1 MSEYSYDLKLEII
14 RRYEEGFG
22 AIILSKEFNISHDTI
37 NNWIIAYNL
46 YGEVGLKKS
55 LSKTRYSGEFKLSV
69 LKYRINNETSYSE
82 TAQVFW
88 IKNPSTI
95 AGWQRKYD
103 LEGFSGLCGTLGR
116 PRKREGTT
124 MPKNNDEPKELSK
137 SEREELI
144 ELRERNEYLEAKLLY
159 QKKLDALLREKRA
172 QTKKRRK

>member
-1 MSEYSYDLKLEII
+1 MSKYSYYLKIDII
-14 RRYEEGFG
+14 RRYEEGLG
-22 AIILSKEFNISHDTI
+22 PVGLSKEFNVNKDTI
-37 NNWIIAYNL
+37 KKWIRQYKIH
-46 YGEVGLKKS
+46 GDEGLKKS
-55 LSKTRYSGEFKLSV
+55 MSKTHYSGEFKLSV
-69 LKYRINNETSYSE
+69 LKYRKTNEISYTE
-82 TAQVFW
+82 TAQVFG
-88 IKNPSTI
+88 IKTPSTI

-103 LEGFSGLCGTLGR
+103 EEGFSGLSGVIGR

-124 MPKNNDEPKELSK
+124 MSNNNHEPKELSK

>member
-1 MSEYSYDLKLEII
+1 MKKVLEQS
-14 RRYEEGFG
+14 FFQ
-22 AIILSKEFNISHDTI
+22 KEFNISHDTI

-82 TAQVFW
+82 TAQVFG

-159 QKKLDALLREKRA
+159 QKSWMPCFGKSVLKQRKDANSTRSKA
-172 QTKKRRK
+172 N